1 MKLNIPVFAIIL
13 SIEFVYGIKWIHEE
27 GRKAEGDNV
36 GPSLMAMQIT
46 NKAMIRP
53 QTWFFDVMTQ
63 KPTVKYIKE
72 AEENGLKY
80 QIERLKDSLENKYVD
95 ILNDKA
101 SKKIEMTETKLENRL
116 REASYKDA
124 KPNVFLVNQNNV
136 MTVDPQVLVIDEING
151 NILK

>member
-1 MKLNIPVFAIIL
+1 MKLIVHLIAIAQI
-13 SIEFVYGIKWIHEE
+13 IEFVIGVKWIHEI

-80 QIERLKDSLENKYVD
+80 QIERLKDSLDNKYID
-95 ILNDKA
+95 ILNEQA
-101 SKKIEMTETKLENRL
+101 NKKIEMTETRLENRL
-116 REASYKDA
+116 RHATYLDSKS
-124 KPNVFLVNQNNV
+124 NVILGVENIF
-136 MTVDPQVLVIDEING
+136 TAEPQVLYVDKIKSDP
-151 NILK
+151 KM